1 MVKSTIR
8 IKVLTKR
15 GQTSS
20 SLRWGQEQGLQWALR
35 GSIHLI
41 PLNFNPNQIHSLL
54 KPLIGPMQTETFSQ
68 PHSGSLPQAPST
80 RAPALFSSK
89 TANPRAPTLST
100 ERRETWRLPGKTLS
114 KWREPWTSQVLIPFP
129 PRQPGAESCLT
140 NTSLLAAKDQVRM
153 MFSHSSLSS
162 HRKLRELPSDL

>member
-8 IKVLTKR
+8 IKVLMKR

-54 KPLIGPMQTETFSQ
+54 KPLTGPAQTENFSQ
-68 PHSGSLPQAPST
+68 PHSGSLPPAPST
-80 RAPALFSSK
+80 RAPALLSSRDLK
-89 TANPRAPTLST
+89 PARSYTFNLEAGNVAPPGQDPKQVTGTPDLSGPNTIPTQRAGC
-100 ERRETWRLPGKTLS
+100 RRLPHQHQPACGKRS
-114 KWREPWTSQVLIPFP
+114 S
-129 PRQPGAESCLT
+129 PG
-140 NTSLLAAKDQVRM
+140 DV
-153 MFSHSSLSS
+153 
-162 HRKLRELPSDL
+162 